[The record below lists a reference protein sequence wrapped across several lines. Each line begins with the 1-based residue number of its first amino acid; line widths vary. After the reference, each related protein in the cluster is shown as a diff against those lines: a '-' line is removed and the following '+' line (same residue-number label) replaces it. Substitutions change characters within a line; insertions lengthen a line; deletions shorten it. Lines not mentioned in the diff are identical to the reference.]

1 MSGEIQM
8 GHSSVLAAVGASGT
22 CGELMSGVGASGTC
36 GELTSGVVCACSILG
51 VEAEMGFDILTELVA
66 VGRGK

>member
-22 CGELMSGVGASGTC
+22 CGELM
-36 GELTSGVVCACSILG
+36 SGVVCACSILG